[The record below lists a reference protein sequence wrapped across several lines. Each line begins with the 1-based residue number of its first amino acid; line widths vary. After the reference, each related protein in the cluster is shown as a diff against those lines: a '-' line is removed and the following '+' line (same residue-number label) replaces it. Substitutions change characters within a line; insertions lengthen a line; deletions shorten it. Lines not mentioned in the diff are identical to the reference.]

1 MCGAKMME
9 VTLKELRVICDEAE
23 GHFKRNPRVKKYVF
37 NLQDGG
43 NEYGRIAIKKNKLIK

>member
-1 MCGAKMME
+1 ME